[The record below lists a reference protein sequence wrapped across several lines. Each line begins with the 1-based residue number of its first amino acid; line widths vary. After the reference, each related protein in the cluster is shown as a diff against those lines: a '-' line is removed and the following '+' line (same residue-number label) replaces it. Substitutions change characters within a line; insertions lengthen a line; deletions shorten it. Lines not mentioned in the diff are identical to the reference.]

1 MSEGTPIN
9 AIESGDVP
17 NAADAA
23 IMKSILN
30 DMNASGAEVNDDT
43 QPLQGRPMQQHQ
55 QQQQHQQHQQQPIPQ
70 FTNMPPQFRDMPPQ
84 MSQMGLP
91 PMPGAVPYQMPPS
104 FQPMDM
110 SLEKR
115 TKKRNIWGQIL
126 ERIQDP
132 IIVTVLIFVLSLPAL
147 HTVVGKYAAWAFAV
161 GGQLS
166 WLGLFAL
173 SILGGMIFGTY
184 KSVASL
190 LG

>member
-1 MSEGTPIN
+1 MPELTQMSEGTPIN

-30 DMNASGAEVNDDT
+30 EMNASGAEVNDET
-43 QPLQGRPMQQHQ
+43 QPLQNHPTQHQ
-55 QQQQHQQHQQQPIPQ
+55 QPPPQ
-70 FTNMPPQFRDMPPQ
+70 FTNMPPQFRDIPPQ

-91 PMPGAVPYQMPPS
+91 PMPGAVPYHMPPT
-104 FQPMDM
+104 FQPMNM
-110 SLEKR
+110 AMEKR
-115 TKKRNIWGQIL
+115 NKKKNIWSQIL

-132 IIVTVLIFVLSLPAL
+132 IVVTILIFLLSLPAF
-147 HTVVGKYAAWAFAV
+147 HTVAGKYASWAFAV

-173 SILGGMIFGTY
+173 SVLGGLLFSVY
-184 KSVASL
+184 KGVVGF